1 MPQRGEIVGAVPEDD
16 HSTAPQLEVERR
28 AANGRTQVIAL
39 TGELD
44 VGTVDR
50 FRTAV
55 REAIQG
61 RATAVVADLTR
72 LTFMDSSGL
81 AAMLVALR
89 DLSRAGSRLLVA
101 CANPTVLRIFHVT
114 RTDATFE
121 ICPTVEQA
129 LERAR
134 R

>member
-1 MPQRGEIVGAVPEDD
+1 MPSPVGIVRTVPEPD
-16 HSTAPQLEVERR
+16 HFTAPHLKVARR
-28 AANGRTQVIAL
+28 AVNGRTQVIAL
-39 TGELD
+39 SGELD

-50 FRTAV
+50 FRVAV
-55 REAIQG
+55 SDAIEG
-61 RATAVVADLTR
+61 RAAAVVADLSH

-89 DLSRAGSRLLVA
+89 DLSRAGARLLVA

-114 RTDATFE
+114 RTDTTFE

>member
-1 MPQRGEIVGAVPEDD
+1 MPEED
-16 HSTAPQLEVERR
+16 HSTAPQLDVERR

-39 TGELD
+39 SGELD

-50 FRTAV
+50 FRAAMH
-55 REAIQG
+55 EAIQG
-61 RATAVVADLTR
+61 QASAVVADLSH

-81 AAMLVALR
+81 AAMLGALR
-89 DLSRAGSRLLVA
+89 DLSRAGGRLLVA
-101 CANPTVLRIFHVT
+101 CANPTVLRVFHVT

>member
-1 MPQRGEIVGAVPEDD
+1 MSEDD
-16 HSTAPQLEVERR
+16 YSIVPQLDIERR
-28 AANGRTQVIAL
+28 APDERTQVIAL
-39 TGELD
+39 SGELD

-50 FRTAV
+50 FDAALHQALDGHERAV
-55 REAIQG
+55 
-61 RATAVVADLTR
+61 VVADLTN

-89 DLSRAGSRLLVA
+89 QVTRVGGRLVVA
-101 CANPTVLRIFHVT
+101 CANPTVLRVFHIT
-114 RTDATFE
+114 RTDKTFE

>member
-1 MPQRGEIVGAVPEDD
+1 VGSVAEPDD
-16 HSTAPQLEVERR
+16 STAPQLEVERR

-39 TGELD
+39 SGELD

-50 FRTAV
+50 FRAAV
-55 REAIQG
+55 QEAIQG
-61 RATAVVADLTR
+61 RPTAVVADLSH

-81 AAMLVALR
+81 AAMLGALR
-89 DLSRAGSRLLVA
+89 DLSRAGGRLLVA
-101 CANPTVLRIFHVT
+101 CSNPTVLRIFHVT
-114 RTDATFE
+114 STHATFE

-129 LERAR
+129 LSRAR

>member
-1 MPQRGEIVGAVPEDD
+1 MAAVPEPD
-16 HSTAPQLEVERR
+16 HSTAPQLDVERR

-39 TGELD
+39 SGELD

-50 FRTAV
+50 FRRAV
-55 REAIQG
+55 HEAIQG
-61 RATAVVADLTR
+61 HATAVVADLGN
-72 LTFMDSSGL
+72 LTFMDSTGL
-81 AAMLVALR
+81 AAMLGALR
-89 DLSRAGSRLLVA
+89 DLSRAGGRLLVA

-121 ICPTVEQA
+121 ICPTAEQA

>member
-1 MPQRGEIVGAVPEDD
+1 MPEED

-28 AANGRTQVIAL
+28 SANAQTQVIAL
-39 TGELD
+39 SGELD

-50 FRTAV
+50 FRAALRETVEGRDAAV
-55 REAIQG
+55 
-61 RATAVVADLTR
+61 VVADLTQ

-81 AAMLVALR
+81 AAMLGALR
-89 DLSRAGSRLLVA
+89 ELTRVGRRLLVA
-101 CANPTVLRIFHVT
+101 CANPTVLRVFEIT

>member
-55 REAIQG
+55 REAIEA

-81 AAMLVALR
+81 AAMLVA
-89 DLSRAGSRLLVA
+89 
-101 CANPTVLRIFHVT
+101 CANPTVLRVFHVT